1 MTDTLAT
8 LDEDAANL
16 VRRYRDAGKVAAVAR
31 TNDGHVL
38 IITLTAKD
46 AAIAKLLYAAADT
59 FADRAFYAE
68 KGIPDGGDTR
78 N

>member
-31 TNDGHVL
+31 TNDGHVS
-38 IITLTAKD
+38 IVTLATKD

-68 KGIPDGGDTR
+68 KGIPDGSSERD
-78 N
+78 